1 MWDHRFVPEDSI
13 GKRIAT
19 YRRRRGMSQAA
30 LAGLIGRSES
40 WLSQVERGVRSVDR
54 MSVLLDL
61 SRLLHVDVQALTG
74 TPWQLAPNGGQRA
87 EGIEDIRTALNQYT
101 GLLGGGDGIPEL
113 TKLRRSASEAH
124 SNYQAARYAS
134 VVRDIPAL
142 IANADAALQHA
153 GTDDRE
159 AALSYVETYVV
170 VSKLLTKLGVGDLGA
185 VTADRAAM
193 AAGRAN
199 SPAAQGMAV
208 YQVVTALLRSDQIDQ
223 AEQLSMRMAAQL
235 GPAVRS
241 DDPALVSVTG
251 ALWLIA
257 AVIAARRTEQWEAE
271 RRLTEASALA
281 DLLGHDANYA
291 WTAFG
296 PTNVAIH
303 RVSVAAE
310 LGNPGTALDAA
321 AAVDL
326 DALPAGLMSRRA
338 QVNLDL
344 AWAQAQRRRDAEAT
358 LNLLAAEKAA
368 PEAVAQN
375 VVAREIMRTM
385 LSRAKRGNGDALQA
399 LATRSGVLD

>member
-1 MWDHRFVPEDSI
+1 MTGDSI

-19 YRRRRGMSQAA
+19 YRRRRGLSQAA

-74 TPWQLAPNGGQRA
+74 TPWQLAPNGAQRA
-87 EGIEDIRTALNQYT
+87 DGIEEVRSALNQYT
-101 GLLGGGDGIPEL
+101 GLLGGSETIPRL
-113 TKLRRSASEAH
+113 AQIRRSASDAH
-124 SNYQAARYAS
+124 SHYQAARYAS
-134 VVRDIPAL
+134 VMRSIPTL
-142 IANADAALQHA
+142 IADADSALLHA
-153 GTDDRE
+153 GPDDRE

-170 VSKLLTKLGVGDLGA
+170 ASKLLTKLGVGDLGA

-193 AAGRAN
+193 AAGRSD

-208 YQVVTALLRSDQIDQ
+208 YQVVTALLRSDQVDQ
-223 AEQLSMRMAAQL
+223 AEQLAMRMVQQL
-235 GPAVRS
+235 GPLVRS

-271 RRLTEASALA
+271 SRLAEASSLA

-310 LGNPGTALDAA
+310 LGNPGAALDAA

-326 DALPAGLMSRRA
+326 DALPTGLLSRRA

-344 AWAQAQRRRDAEAT
+344 AWAQSQRRRDAEAT

-375 VVAREIMRTM
+375 IVAREIMRTM
-385 LSRAKRGNGDALQA
+385 LARAKRGNGDALQA
-399 LATRSGVLD
+399 LATRAGVLD

>member
-1 MWDHRFVPEDSI
+1 MTNDSM
-13 GKRIAT
+13 GRRIAT
-19 YRRRRGMSQAA
+19 YRRRRGLSQAA
-30 LAGLIGRSES
+30 VAGLIGRSES

-61 SRLLHVDVQALTG
+61 SRVLHVEVQALTG
-74 TPWQLAPNGGQRA
+74 TPWQLAPNGGSRA
-87 EGIEDIRTALNQYT
+87 EGIEKVRSALNRYT
-101 GLLGGGDGIPEL
+101 GLLGGDTPPPAL
-113 TKLRRSASEAH
+113 ADLRSAASTTH
-124 SNYQAARYAS
+124 FDYQAARYSS
-134 VVRDIPAL
+134 VVRDIPKL
-142 IANADAALQHA
+142 VADADSVLLNT
-153 GTDDRE
+153 GSDDRE
-159 AALSYVETYVV
+159 AALSYVEAYVV
-170 VSKLLTKLGVGDLGA
+170 ASKLLTKLGVGDLGA

-193 AAGRAN
+193 AAGRAD

-208 YQVVTALLRSDQIDQ
+208 YQVVTALLRSDQVDQ
-223 AEQLSMRMAAQL
+223 AEQLAMRMGQQL
-235 GPAVRS
+235 RPLVRS

-257 AVIAARRTEQWEAE
+257 AVIAARRTDRWEAD
-271 RRLTEASALA
+271 RRLAEASALA
-281 DLLGHDANYA
+281 GLLGHDANYA

-310 LGNPGTALDAA
+310 LGDPAAALDAA
-321 AAVDL
+321 MGVNL
-326 DALPAGLMSRRA
+326 DALPDGLLSRRA

-375 VVAREIMRTM
+375 VMAREIMREM
-385 LSRAKRGNGDALQA
+385 LARAKRGNGNALQA
-399 LATRSGVLD
+399 LATRAGVLD

>member
-1 MWDHRFVPEDSI
+1 MPEDSI

-87 EGIEDIRTALNQYT
+87 EGIESVRTALNQYT
-101 GLLGGGDGIPEL
+101 GLLGGNDTVPEL
-113 TKLRRSASEAH
+113 AEVRRSASEAH
-124 SNYQAARYAS
+124 TNYQAARYAS
-134 VVRDIPAL
+134 VVRDIPKL
-142 IANADAALQHA
+142 IANADAALLHS

-170 VSKLLTKLGVGDLGA
+170 ASKLLTKLGVGDLGA

-208 YQVVTALLRSDQIDQ
+208 YQVVTALLRSDQVDQ
-223 AEQLSMRMAAQL
+223 AEQLAMRMAGQL

-271 RRLTEASALA
+271 RRLAEASALA

-310 LGNPGTALDAA
+310 LGNPGGALDAA

-326 DALPAGLMSRRA
+326 DALPTGLSSRRA

-375 VVAREIMRTM
+375 VVAREIMRMM
-385 LSRAKRGNGDALQA
+385 LARAKRGNGNALQA
-399 LATRSGVLD
+399 LATRAGVLD

>member
-1 MWDHRFVPEDSI
+1 MADDSI

-19 YRRRRGMSQAA
+19 YRRRRGLSQAA

-87 EGIEDIRTALNQYT
+87 EGIENVRTALNQYT
-101 GLLGGGDGIPEL
+101 GLLGGNDTIPEL
-113 TKLRRSASEAH
+113 GELRRSASEAH
-124 SNYQAARYAS
+124 ANYQAARYAS
-134 VVRDIPAL
+134 VVRDIPTL
-142 IANADAALQHA
+142 IADADAALLHA
-153 GTDDRE
+153 TTDDRE

-170 VSKLLTKLGVGDLGA
+170 ASKLLTKLGVGDLGA

-193 AAGRAN
+193 AAGRAS

-208 YQVVTALLRSDQIDQ
+208 YQVVTALLRSDQVDQ
-223 AEQLSMRMAAQL
+223 AEQLAIRMAQQL

-257 AVIAARRTEQWEAE
+257 AVIAARRTERWEAE
-271 RRLTEASALA
+271 RRLAEASTLA

-310 LGNPGTALDAA
+310 LGNPGAALDAA

-326 DALPAGLMSRRA
+326 DALPTGLQSRRA

-344 AWAQAQRRRDAEAT
+344 AWAQSQRRRDAEAT

-368 PEAVAQN
+368 PEALAQN

-385 LSRAKRGNGDALQA
+385 LARAKRGNGNALQA

>member
-1 MWDHRFVPEDSI
+1 
-13 GKRIAT
+13 
-19 YRRRRGMSQAA
+19 
-30 LAGLIGRSES
+30 
-40 WLSQVERGVRSVDR
+40 

-87 EGIEDIRTALNQYT
+87 EGIEHVRTALNQYT
-101 GLLGGGDGIPEL
+101 SLLGGGYAIPEL
-113 TKLRRSASEAH
+113 AELRRSASEAH
-124 SNYQAARYAS
+124 SNYQAARYSS
-134 VVRDIPAL
+134 VVREVPTL
-142 IANADAALQHA
+142 IANADAALQNA
-153 GTDDRE
+153 GPDDRE

-170 VSKLLTKLGVGDLGA
+170 ASKLLTKLGVGDLGA

-199 SPAAQGMAV
+199 SASAQGMAV
-208 YQVVTALLRSDQIDQ
+208 YQVVTALLRSDQVDQ
-223 AEQLSMRMAAQL
+223 AEQLAMRMTAQL

-310 LGNPGTALDAA
+310 LGNPGAALDAA

-326 DALPAGLMSRRA
+326 DALPAGLLSRRA

-385 LSRAKRGNGDALQA
+385 LARAKRGNGNALQA
-399 LATRSGVLD
+399 LAARSGVLD

>member
-1 MWDHRFVPEDSI
+1 MCVPEDSI

-30 LAGLIGRSES
+30 LAGLVGRSES

-87 EGIEDIRTALNQYT
+87 EGIEHVRTALNQYT
-101 GLLGGGDGIPEL
+101 SLLGGDYAIPEL
-113 TKLRRSASEAH
+113 AELRRSASEAH
-124 SNYQAARYAS
+124 SNYQAARYSS
-134 VVRDIPAL
+134 VVREVPTL
-142 IANADAALQHA
+142 IANADAALQNA
-153 GTDDRE
+153 GPDDRE

-170 VSKLLTKLGVGDLGA
+170 ASKLLTKLGVGDLGA

-199 SPAAQGMAV
+199 SASAQGMAV
-208 YQVVTALLRSDQIDQ
+208 YQVVTALLRSDQVDQ
-223 AEQLSMRMAAQL
+223 AEQLAMRMTAQL

-310 LGNPGTALDAA
+310 LGNPGAALDAA

-326 DALPAGLMSRRA
+326 DALPAGLLSRRA

-385 LSRAKRGNGDALQA
+385 LARAKRGNGNALQA
-399 LATRSGVLD
+399 LAARSGVLD

>member
-1 MWDHRFVPEDSI
+1 MCVPEDSI

-30 LAGLIGRSES
+30 LAGLVGRSES

-87 EGIEDIRTALNQYT
+87 EGIEHVRTALNQYT
-101 GLLGGGDGIPEL
+101 SLLGGGYAIPEL
-113 TKLRRSASEAH
+113 AELRRSASEAH
-124 SNYQAARYAS
+124 SNYQAARYSS
-134 VVRDIPAL
+134 VVREVPTL
-142 IANADAALQHA
+142 IANADAALQNA
-153 GTDDRE
+153 GPDDRE

-170 VSKLLTKLGVGDLGA
+170 ASKLLTKLGVGDLGA

-199 SPAAQGMAV
+199 SASAQGMAV
-208 YQVVTALLRSDQIDQ
+208 YQVVTALLRSDQVDQ
-223 AEQLSMRMAAQL
+223 AEQLAMRMTAQL

-310 LGNPGTALDAA
+310 LGNPGAALDAA

-326 DALPAGLMSRRA
+326 DALPAGLLSRRA

-385 LSRAKRGNGDALQA
+385 LARAKRGNGNALQA
-399 LATRSGVLD
+399 LAARSGVLD

>member
-1 MWDHRFVPEDSI
+1 MPEDSI

-87 EGIEDIRTALNQYT
+87 EGIEQVRTALNQYA
-101 GLLGGGDGIPEL
+101 GLLGGGDAIPEL
-113 TKLRRSASEAH
+113 AELRRSASEAH

-134 VVRDIPAL
+134 VVRDIPTL
-142 IANADAALQHA
+142 IANADAALQHT
-153 GTDDRE
+153 GPDDRE

-170 VSKLLTKLGVGDLGA
+170 ASKLLTKLGVGDLGA

-208 YQVVTALLRSDQIDQ
+208 YQVVTALLRSDQVDQ
-223 AEQLSMRMAAQL
+223 AEQLAMRMAAQL

-310 LGNPGTALDAA
+310 LGNPGAALAAA

-326 DALPAGLMSRRA
+326 DSLPAGLLSRRA

-375 VVAREIMRTM
+375 VVVREIMRTM
-385 LSRAKRGNGDALQA
+385 LARAKRGNGNALQA

>member
-1 MWDHRFVPEDSI
+1 MPEDSI

-87 EGIEDIRTALNQYT
+87 EGIEQVRTALNQYT
-101 GLLGGGDGIPEL
+101 GLLGGGDAIPEL
-113 TKLRRSASEAH
+113 AELRRSASEAH

-134 VVRDIPAL
+134 VVRDIPTL

-153 GTDDRE
+153 GPDDRE

-170 VSKLLTKLGVGDLGA
+170 ASKLLTKLGVGDLGA

-208 YQVVTALLRSDQIDQ
+208 YQVVTALLRSDQVDQ
-223 AEQLSMRMAAQL
+223 AEQLAMRMAAQL

-251 ALWLIA
+251 ALWLIT

-310 LGNPGTALDAA
+310 LGNPGAALDAA

-326 DALPAGLMSRRA
+326 DSLPTGLLSRRA

-385 LSRAKRGNGDALQA
+385 LARAKRGNGNALQA

>member
-1 MWDHRFVPEDSI
+1 
-13 GKRIAT
+13 
-19 YRRRRGMSQAA
+19 MSQAA
-30 LAGLIGRSES
+30 LAGLVGRSES

-87 EGIEDIRTALNQYT
+87 EGIEHVRTALNQYT
-101 GLLGGGDGIPEL
+101 SLLGGGYAIPEL
-113 TKLRRSASEAH
+113 AELRRSASEAH
-124 SNYQAARYAS
+124 SNYQAARYSS
-134 VVRDIPAL
+134 VVREVPTL
-142 IANADAALQHA
+142 IANADAALQNA
-153 GTDDRE
+153 GPDDRE

-170 VSKLLTKLGVGDLGA
+170 ASKLLTKLGVGDLGA

-199 SPAAQGMAV
+199 SASAQGMAV
-208 YQVVTALLRSDQIDQ
+208 YQVVTALLRSDQVDQ
-223 AEQLSMRMAAQL
+223 AEQLAMRMTAQL

-310 LGNPGTALDAA
+310 LGNPGAALDAA

-326 DALPAGLMSRRA
+326 DALPAGLLSRRA

-385 LSRAKRGNGDALQA
+385 LARAKRGNGNALQA
-399 LATRSGVLD
+399 LAARSGVLD

>member
-1 MWDHRFVPEDSI
+1 
-13 GKRIAT
+13 
-19 YRRRRGMSQAA
+19 MSQAA
-30 LAGLIGRSES
+30 LAGLVGRSES

-61 SRLLHVDVQALTG
+61 SRLLHVDVQTLTG

-87 EGIEDIRTALNQYT
+87 EGIEHVRTALNQYT
-101 GLLGGGDGIPEL
+101 SLLGGGYAIPEL
-113 TKLRRSASEAH
+113 AELRRSASEAH
-124 SNYQAARYAS
+124 SNYQAARYSS
-134 VVRDIPAL
+134 VVREVPTL
-142 IANADAALQHA
+142 IANADAALQNA
-153 GTDDRE
+153 GPDDRE

-170 VSKLLTKLGVGDLGA
+170 ASKLLTKLGVGDLGA

-199 SPAAQGMAV
+199 SASAQGMAV
-208 YQVVTALLRSDQIDQ
+208 YQVVTALLRSDQVDQ
-223 AEQLSMRMAAQL
+223 AEQLAMRMTAQL

-310 LGNPGTALDAA
+310 LGNPGAALDAA

-326 DALPAGLMSRRA
+326 DALPAGLLSRRA

-385 LSRAKRGNGDALQA
+385 LARAKRGNGNALQA
-399 LATRSGVLD
+399 LAARSGVLD

>member
-1 MWDHRFVPEDSI
+1 MTEDSI

-30 LAGLIGRSES
+30 LAGLVGRSES

-61 SRLLHVDVQALTG
+61 SRLLHVEVQALTG

-87 EGIEDIRTALNQYT
+87 EGIESVRTALNQYV
-101 GLLGGGDGIPEL
+101 GLLGGDETVPDLPEL
-113 TKLRRSASEAH
+113 RRTASAAH
-124 SNYQAARYAS
+124 SDYQAAKYSS
-134 VVRDIPAL
+134 VIREVPLL
-142 IANADAALQHA
+142 IENADAALRNA
-153 GTDDRE
+153 GSDDRE

-170 VSKLLTKLGVGDLGA
+170 ASKLLTKLGVGDLGA

-193 AAGRAN
+193 AAGRAD
-199 SPAAQGMAV
+199 SPTAQGMAV
-208 YQVVTALLRSDQIDQ
+208 YQVVTALLRSDQIAQ
-223 AEQLSMRMAAQL
+223 AEQLAMRMAEQL
-235 GPAVRS
+235 RPTVRS

-257 AVIAARRTEQWEAE
+257 AVISARQTEKWEAARR
-271 RRLTEASALA
+271 LDEASALA

-310 LGNPGTALDAA
+310 LGSPGDALRAA
-321 AAVDL
+321 ADVDL
-326 DALPAGLMSRRA
+326 DALPDGLLSRRA

-344 AWAQAQRRRDAEAT
+344 AWAQSQRRRDAEAT

-375 VVAREIMRTM
+375 VVAREIMREM
-385 LSRAKRGNGDALQA
+385 LARGKRGNGDALQA
-399 LATRSGVLD
+399 LATRAGVLH

>member
-1 MWDHRFVPEDSI
+1 
-13 GKRIAT
+13 
-19 YRRRRGMSQAA
+19 MSQAA

-87 EGIEDIRTALNQYT
+87 EGIESVRTALNQYT
-101 GLLGGGDGIPEL
+101 GLLGGNDTVPEL
-113 TKLRRSASEAH
+113 AEVRRSASEAH
-124 SNYQAARYAS
+124 TNYQAARYAS
-134 VVRDIPAL
+134 VVRDIPKL
-142 IANADAALQHA
+142 IANADAALLHS

-170 VSKLLTKLGVGDLGA
+170 ASKLLTKLGVGDLGA

-208 YQVVTALLRSDQIDQ
+208 YQVVTALLRSDQVDQ
-223 AEQLSMRMAAQL
+223 AEQLAMRMAGQL

-271 RRLTEASALA
+271 RRLAEASALA

-310 LGNPGTALDAA
+310 LGNPGGALDAA

-326 DALPAGLMSRRA
+326 DALPTGLSSRRA

-375 VVAREIMRTM
+375 VVAREIMRMM
-385 LSRAKRGNGDALQA
+385 LARAKRGNGNALQA
-399 LATRSGVLD
+399 LATRAGVLD

>member
-1 MWDHRFVPEDSI
+1 MPEDSI

-30 LAGLIGRSES
+30 LAGLVGRSES

-87 EGIEDIRTALNQYT
+87 EGIEHVRTALNQYT
-101 GLLGGGDGIPEL
+101 SLLGGGYAIPEL
-113 TKLRRSASEAH
+113 AELRRSASEAH
-124 SNYQAARYAS
+124 SNYQAARYSS
-134 VVRDIPAL
+134 VVREVPTL
-142 IANADAALQHA
+142 IANADAALQNA
-153 GTDDRE
+153 GPDDRE

-170 VSKLLTKLGVGDLGA
+170 ASKLLTKLGVGDLGA

-199 SPAAQGMAV
+199 SASAQGMAV
-208 YQVVTALLRSDQIDQ
+208 YQVVTALLRSDQVDQ
-223 AEQLSMRMAAQL
+223 AEQLAMRMTAQL

-310 LGNPGTALDAA
+310 LGNPGAALDAA

-326 DALPAGLMSRRA
+326 DALPAGLLSRRA

-385 LSRAKRGNGDALQA
+385 LARAKRGNGNALQA
-399 LATRSGVLD
+399 LAARSGVLD

>member
-1 MWDHRFVPEDSI
+1 MADDST

-19 YRRRRGMSQAA
+19 YRRRRGLSQAA
-30 LAGLIGRSES
+30 LAGLVGRSES

-61 SRLLHVDVQALTG
+61 SRVLHVEVQALTG
-74 TPWQLAPNGGQRA
+74 APWQLAPNGGPRA
-87 EGIEDIRTALNQYT
+87 EGIENVRGALNQYT
-101 GLLGGGDGIPEL
+101 GLLGGETSSPNLAEL
-113 TKLRRSASEAH
+113 RSAASASH
-124 SNYQAARYAS
+124 FDYQAAKYAD
-134 VVRDIPAL
+134 VIRTIPQLVTDADSAL
-142 IANADAALQHA
+142 TNA
-153 GTDDRE
+153 GSDDRE
-159 AALSYVETYVV
+159 AALSYVEIYVV
-170 VSKLLTKLGVGDLGA
+170 ASKLLTKLGVGDLGA

-193 AAGRAN
+193 AAGRAD
-199 SPAAQGMAV
+199 SPTAQGMAL
-208 YQVVTALLRSDQIDQ
+208 YQVVTALLRSDQVDQ
-223 AEQLSMRMAAQL
+223 AEQLATKMAQQL
-235 GPAVRS
+235 RPAARS

-257 AVIAARRTEQWEAE
+257 AVIAARRTDKWEAE
-271 RRLTEASALA
+271 RRLAEASTLA
-281 DLLGHDANYA
+281 GLLGHDANYA

-310 LGNPGTALDAA
+310 LGDPAAALDAA
-321 AAVDL
+321 TEVDL
-326 DALPAGLMSRRA
+326 DALPAGLLSRRA

-375 VVAREIMRTM
+375 VMAREIMREM
-385 LSRAKRGNGDALQA
+385 LARAKRGNGNALQA
-399 LATRSGVLD
+399 LATRAGVLD